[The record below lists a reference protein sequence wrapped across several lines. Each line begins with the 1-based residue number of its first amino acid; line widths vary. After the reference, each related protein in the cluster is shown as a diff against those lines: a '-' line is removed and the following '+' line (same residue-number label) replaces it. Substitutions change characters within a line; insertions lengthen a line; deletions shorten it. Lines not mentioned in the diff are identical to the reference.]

1 MEFRSL
7 FLTLISAKEVKNV
20 SLFGRMDV
28 YAVVSISGGTFQNLV
43 SPVKKRGGR
52 NPTWELP
59 MKFTFDEAAAMRG
72 HITLVIKIKAIGM
85 FTNWKLGEVH
95 VPIKELMESVKSDGN
110 PMQFVSYRL
119 RSSSGKTT
127 KGEVYCFGY
136 KFGEKMPILEAFF
149 PPPPTPRLQQHH
161 SESDMCLVEWE
172 IELRVQRSFPEQN
185 RSYNE
190 EVMAKTVNRTRF
202 GLISEH
208 GRVTCGYNQPTTRR
222 YYWSDLKNVI
232 FKPFSSCLHISL
244 YTTPFLSILFAIF
257 SIFRALQGYKD
268 GLMLQGSKIWYLD
281 LLHLHLLH
289 LLQPQISIFKEI
301 THELYLCEMYGIMH
315 TMELCEWDLIPV
327 HIGTYEM
334 SKGLETLDIGMAN
347 TRSQTG
353 AARGPPD
360 QTASTA
366 DQHVRVETVESPPRL
381 QVLGGGP
388 EHIPRFNLEDLDP
401 VLTEVTPEMRMFDN
415 VMKAVNEAMSKQ
427 QESFMKMLEDRDT
440 SNRRHET
447 VGENAAMVSGDA
459 EVVVVTEVTR
469 ITGDKAKEKAK
480 AKGCSHKNFLGCKPP
495 EFRGCSDPVVCLYW
509 LREMEMA
516 FEASECDSSQRV
528 KFASH
533 LLKGEALT
541 WWNLTRSS
549 LTPEVYAKLSWTEF
563 KKKMLEKYCSER
575 ALDKIEDEFRGLK
588 KGNNPISFYAKDFLE
603 KLGMV
608 EHLAPDEKSKIKA
621 YSRGLPAEI
630 KSAVRI
636 ARVTTLHEAIEES
649 LRIEDDITQA
659 RVEGY
664 QAGQKRKFE
673 EAAASARPSKTFQ
686 DGRRGGYRNEA
697 KWCNRCRS
705 KHFGLCRRDPPAS
718 DTCGKCGKRG
728 HLARDCVVRVAVCY
742 ECKEPGHYRDACP
755 KFKKAA
761 TGGSSGSVARGEV
774 LPKVTSRAFQ
784 MTATEAREASDLVSG
799 TFLVNSIPALVLF
812 DTGVERS
819 FVHDTL
825 ARKFT
830 MPTTPLSDAL
840 VVEVAGGFLVTV
852 RDCFE
857 GCTIELDGEPFS
869 ATLIPMNVGS
879 FDVVLG
885 IDWLR
890 AHDANIGCGK
900 KMVTLPTPS
909 GKLITV
915 YGDKKKGAYTTISMV
930 KARKCLAKG
939 CTSFLAYVID
949 TKLEKKELAD
959 VNVVREFPDV
969 FPEDLPGLPPE
980 RQVEF
985 HIDLTPGAAP
995 IARAPYRL
1003 APTEMKEMMTQLQ
1016 ELSEKG
1022 FIRPSSS
1029 PWGAP
1034 VLFVK
1039 KKDGSM
1045 RMCIDYRELN
1055 KRTVKNKYP
1064 LPRIDDLFDQL
1075 QGVGCFSKIDLRS
1088 GYHQVRVKEDDVPKT
1103 AFRTRYGHYEFLVM
1117 PFGLTNA
1124 PAVFMDLMNRVCRP
1138 FLDKSVIVFIDD
1150 ILVYSKDEAE
1160 HERHLREVLN
1170 VLRGEKLYAK
1180 FSKCEF
1186 WLHEVQFLGHVVSR
1200 DGIKVDPAKIE
1211 AMMSWKSPTNPSEI
1225 RSFLG
1230 LAGYYRRFIQDFSKI
1245 ASSLTTLTK
1254 KNAKFLWTDKQEEA
1268 FQTLKKKLCQSPI
1281 LSLPDGTED
1290 FVVYS
1295 DASKMGLGC
1304 VLMQRGKV
1312 ISYAS
1317 RQLKDHKRNY
1327 PVHDL
1332 ELAAVVFALKL
1343 WRHYLYGTKC
1353 TLYTDHKSLQHIFDQ
1368 KELNMRQRRWLEL
1381 LKDYDCDLLYHPGK
1395 ANVVADALSRKNY
1408 GDSVGVTLNR
1418 ISVVSSLMDR
1428 IKTSQAEAL
1437 REENLK
1443 DEVMVKQKELLTE
1456 DSRGFKLFQGRIWV
1470 PKLGGNR
1477 ELLLDD
1483 AHKSKY
1489 SIHPGSTKMYRDLK
1503 MNYWWPVMKL
1513 DIASYVEKCVTCLQV
1528 KAEHQKPYGS
1538 LQPLDIPEW
1547 KWEHITMD
1555 FVTKLP
1561 RTLRG
1566 HDTIWVIVDRL
1577 TKSAHF
1583 LEMRET
1589 LPMDKL
1595 AKLYIKEIVRRHGV
1609 PLSIVSDRD
1618 SRFTSQFW
1626 HGLQEGLGT
1635 KLKLSTAYHPQT
1647 DGQSER
1653 TIQTLEDMLRSCVID
1668 FGGNWDTHLPLVE
1681 FAYNNSFHSSIG
1693 MAAFEA
1699 LYGRKCRTPTCWLE
1713 AGEKQFAGPEII
1725 QETADKVKSI
1735 RERLKAAQD
1744 RQKSY
1749 ADKKRRPVYFQVGE
1763 RVMLKVSPWKGIIRL
1778 GKRGKLSPRFL
1789 GPFTILEKV
1798 GLQAYRLEL
1807 PPEMDGIH
1815 PTFHV
1820 CYLRKCLADEE
1831 SVIPLSEIRV
1841 DTGNRCIEEP
1851 EAILERKTKKLRHKE
1866 VAMVKVQWK
1875 HHRGANVTWEAE
1887 EDMKRRYPLLFT

>member
-1 MEFRSL
+1 
-7 FLTLISAKEVKNV
+7 
-20 SLFGRMDV
+20 
-28 YAVVSISGGTFQNLV
+28 
-43 SPVKKRGGR
+43 
-52 NPTWELP
+52 
-59 MKFTFDEAAAMRG
+59 
-72 HITLVIKIKAIGM
+72 
-85 FTNWKLGEVH
+85 
-95 VPIKELMESVKSDGN
+95 
-110 PMQFVSYRL
+110 
-119 RSSSGKTT
+119 
-127 KGEVYCFGY
+127 
-136 KFGEKMPILEAFF
+136 
-149 PPPPTPRLQQHH
+149 
-161 SESDMCLVEWE
+161 
-172 IELRVQRSFPEQN
+172 
-185 RSYNE
+185 
-190 EVMAKTVNRTRF
+190 
-202 GLISEH
+202 
-208 GRVTCGYNQPTTRR
+208 
-222 YYWSDLKNVI
+222 
-232 FKPFSSCLHISL
+232 
-244 YTTPFLSILFAIF
+244 
-257 SIFRALQGYKD
+257 
-268 GLMLQGSKIWYLD
+268 
-281 LLHLHLLH
+281 
-289 LLQPQISIFKEI
+289 
-301 THELYLCEMYGIMH
+301 
-315 TMELCEWDLIPV
+315 
-327 HIGTYEM
+327 
-334 SKGLETLDIGMAN
+334 MAN

-381 QVLGGGP
+381 RVLGGGP
-388 EHIPRFNLEDLDP
+388 EHVPRFNLEDP

-415 VMKAVNEAMSKQ
+415 VMKAVNEAMNKQ
-427 QESFMKMLEDRDT
+427 QESFVKMLEDREA
-440 SNRRHET
+440 SQRRNEA
-447 VGENAAMVSGDA
+447 VGENAGNGSGDA
-459 EVVVVTEVTR
+459 EVVVVTEETR
-469 ITGDKAKEKAK
+469 ITGDKEKEKAK
-480 AKGCSHKNFLGCKPP
+480 AKGCSYKNFLGCKPP
-495 EFRGCSDPVVCLYW
+495 EFRGCSDPVVCMYW
-509 LREMEMA
+509 LREMDMA
-516 FEASECDSSQRV
+516 FEASECDASQRV

-549 LTPEVYAKLSWTEF
+549 LTPEVYARLSWAEF
-563 KKKMLEKYCSER
+563 KKKMLETYCSER
-575 ALDKIEDEFRGLK
+575 ALDKIEDEFRAMK
-588 KGNNPISFYAKDFLE
+588 KGNSPISYYAKDFLE

-621 YSRGLPAEI
+621 YSRGLPAEMR
-630 KSAVRI
+630 SAVRI
-636 ARVTTLHEAIEES
+636 AKVTTLHEAIEES
-649 LRIEDDITQA
+649 LRIDDDITQA
-659 RVEGY
+659 G
-664 QAGQKRKFE
+664 KFE
-673 EAAASARPSKTFQ
+673 EAAASARPIKTFQ
-686 DGRRGGYRNEA
+686 DGKRGGNRNEA
-697 KWCNRCRS
+697 KWCNKCRS
-705 KHFGLCRRDPPAS
+705 KHFRPCRRDFPTS

-728 HLARDCVVRVAVCY
+728 HFVGFLWVPSGQSDTRNIMDLETLLWIYLDCLRIDPPMNDQRIVPLAELKPEDWKNRADCVVRVAVCY
-742 ECKEPGHYRDACP
+742 DCKEPGHYRDACP
-755 KFKKAA
+755 KFKKAS
-761 TGGSSGSVARGEV
+761 TGGSSGSVAKGEV
-774 LPKVTSRAFQ
+774 TPRVTSRAFQ
-784 MTATEAREASDLVSG
+784 MTAGEAREASDLVSG

-812 DTGVERS
+812 YTGAERS

-825 ARKFT
+825 AKKFA

-852 RDCFE
+852 RECFE

-869 ATLIPMNVGS
+869 ATLIPMNIGS

-900 KMVTLPTPS
+900 KMVTLPTPR

-915 YGDKKKGAYTTISMV
+915 YGDKKNGTYTTISMV

-939 CTSFLAYVID
+939 CTSYLAYVID
-949 TKLEKKELAD
+949 TKLEKKEIAD
-959 VNVVREFPDV
+959 VDVVREFPDV

-1055 KRTVKNKYP
+1055 KVTVKNKYP

-1075 QGVGCFSKIDLRS
+1075 QGAGRRTKDRFPDEIRALRVL
-1088 GYHQVRVKEDDVPKT
+1088 GDAVR
-1103 AFRTRYGHYEFLVM
+1103 FN
-1117 PFGLTNA
+1117 NA

-1170 VLRGEKLYAK
+1170 VLRDEKLYAK

-1245 ASSLTTLTK
+1245 ASSLMVLTK
-1254 KNAKFLWTDKQEEA
+1254 KNAKFLWTEKQEEA
-1268 FQTLKKKLCQSPI
+1268 FQTLKKKLCQAPI

-1304 VLMQRGKV
+1304 MLMQRGKV

-1317 RQLKDHKRNY
+1317 RQLKDHERNY

-1353 TLYTDHKSLQHIFDQ
+1353 TLFTDHKSLQHIFDQ

-1395 ANVVADALSRKNY
+1395 ANVVADALSRKNH

-1418 ISVVSSLMDR
+1418 ISVVSSLMER
-1428 IKTSQAEAL
+1428 IKASQTEAL

-1443 DEVMVKQKELLTE
+1443 SEVMVKQKELLTE
-1456 DSRGFKLFQGRIWV
+1456 DSRGLKLFQGRIWV
-1470 PKLGGNR
+1470 PKIGGNR
-1477 ELLLDD
+1477 ELLLEE

-1503 MNYWWPVMKL
+1503 MNYWWPIMKL
-1513 DIASYVEKCVTCLQV
+1513 DVASYVEKCVTCLQV

-1583 LEMRET
+1583 LEMCET

-1595 AKLYIKEIVRRHGV
+1595 AKLYIKEVVRRHGV
-1609 PLSIVSDRD
+1609 
-1618 SRFTSQFW
+1618 
-1626 HGLQEGLGT
+1626 
-1635 KLKLSTAYHPQT
+1635 
-1647 DGQSER
+1647 
-1653 TIQTLEDMLRSCVID
+1653 
-1668 FGGNWDTHLPLVE
+1668 
-1681 FAYNNSFHSSIG
+1681 
-1693 MAAFEA
+1693 
-1699 LYGRKCRTPTCWLE
+1699 
-1713 AGEKQFAGPEII
+1713 
-1725 QETADKVKSI
+1725 
-1735 RERLKAAQD
+1735 
-1744 RQKSY
+1744 
-1749 ADKKRRPVYFQVGE
+1749 
-1763 RVMLKVSPWKGIIRL
+1763 
-1778 GKRGKLSPRFL
+1778 
-1789 GPFTILEKV
+1789 
-1798 GLQAYRLEL
+1798 
-1807 PPEMDGIH
+1807 
-1815 PTFHV
+1815 
-1820 CYLRKCLADEE
+1820 
-1831 SVIPLSEIRV
+1831 
-1841 DTGNRCIEEP
+1841 
-1851 EAILERKTKKLRHKE
+1851 
-1866 VAMVKVQWK
+1866 
-1875 HHRGANVTWEAE
+1875 
-1887 EDMKRRYPLLFT
+1887 